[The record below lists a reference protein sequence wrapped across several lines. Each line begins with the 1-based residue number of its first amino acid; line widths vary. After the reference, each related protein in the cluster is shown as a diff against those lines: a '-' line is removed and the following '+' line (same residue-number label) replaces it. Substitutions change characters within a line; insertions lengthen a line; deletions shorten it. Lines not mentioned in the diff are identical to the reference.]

1 MTVPHDEQP
10 LTRRQLRD
18 LERQKPRKQQ
28 KEEAKAAE
36 EAEAKRRAE
45 EEARAAAERAAFEAE
60 AARAVLPSTPF
71 AAPAADAPAV
81 PAAETAAPDA
91 RSAETTESDATAGET
106 TAAET
111 ADAEADSVEVAP
123 AAPGEPDSFDAL
135 IAPAAVAAATPILS
149 RRARRALSADHPLAE
164 QNAEPQA
171 EAEPAEAPAEPE
183 AAPAAGATGPI
194 IAEIVVEEEIFVE
207 TDDDALTAET
217 SPDSFVPEGD
227 GADAQPMVEELMV
240 VDEAVAPELSAEEE
254 DELAEIDDTPAP
266 EPVQIV
272 TIDETPSAPILAPL
286 FQARAAEPDREI
298 TKVDLTQASFDD
310 LIASR
315 GVGSSNSVASTSALV
330 LPSVPNHGDV
340 GTALDETGEVII
352 TGSIDL
358 PMSLGS
364 TGAAPADGLES
375 ADLDAFLDPESEV
388 GSDVA
393 PVSATRAISTHGPS
407 SGLVAPPKRRGANA
421 PVILAVT
428 AGVLAVG
435 VVGLLL
441 AAFVFRIF

>member
-36 EAEAKRRAE
+36 EVEAKRRADE
-45 EEARAAAERAAFEAE
+45 AARAAAERAEFEAE
-60 AARAVLPSTPF
+60 AARAVGGTPLVERRGEAEPVAATSDD
-71 AAPAADAPAV
+71 AAPAPTEDAAVDAAPVEDAPAQ
-81 PAAETAAPDA
+81 
-91 RSAETTESDATAGET
+91 
-106 TAAET
+106 
-111 ADAEADSVEVAP
+111 
-123 AAPGEPDSFDAL
+123 AAPGEDAPVDVAPVADAL
-135 IAPAAVAAATPILS
+135 VEPVPVAAQPPVEESTPAAAETVAPAPILS

-164 QNAEPQA
+164 QQPV
-171 EAEPAEAPAEPE
+171 
-183 AAPAAGATGPI
+183 AAPDVAPEPVAEATGPI
-194 IAEIVVEEEIFVE
+194 IAEIVHDDEPVEDDVLTVE
-207 TDDDALTAET
+207 SEHVEATEHDDAESA
-217 SPDSFVPEGD
+217 
-227 GADAQPMVEELMV
+227 PMVEELMV
-240 VDEAVAPELSAEEE
+240 VDEYVSPEVQAEEAE
-254 DELAEIDDTPAP
+254 ELAEIDDTPEP
-266 EPVQIV
+266 EPVHIV
-272 TIDETPSAPILAPL
+272 TIEETPSAPILAPM
-286 FQARAAEPDREI
+286 FQAAAAPERSAN
-298 TKVDLTQASFDD
+298 TVDLTKASFDD

-315 GVGSSNSVASTSALV
+315 GVGASNSVASTSALV

-375 ADLDAFLDPESEV
+375 SELDAFLDPESEV

>member
-36 EAEAKRRAE
+36 EAEAKRRADE
-45 EEARAAAERAAFEAE
+45 AARAAAERAEFEAD
-60 AARAVLPSTPF
+60 AARAVNGTPVVEPPVE
-71 AAPAADAPAV
+71 AAPVEAAPIEGAPVDAAPSDAEVAPVEDAPAPV
-81 PAAETAAPDA
+81 APVEDA
-91 RSAETTESDATAGET
+91 PVQVAPVQVAP
-106 TAAET
+106 
-111 ADAEADSVEVAP
+111 VEVAP
-123 AAPGEPDSFDAL
+123 AEV
-135 IAPAAVAAATPILS
+135 APAEEPPLVEEPTPAETVAPAPILS

-164 QNAEPQA
+164 QP
-171 EAEPAEAPAEPE
+171 PVPVPDVEPE
-183 AAPAAGATGPI
+183 PLAEATGPI
-194 IAEIVVEEEIFVE
+194 IAEIVHDDEPVEEDVLTVE
-207 TDDDALTAET
+207 SEHVEATDDG
-217 SPDSFVPEGD
+217 S
-227 GADAQPMVEELMV
+227 ADAAVPMVEELMV
-240 VDEAVAPELSAEEE
+240 VDEYVSPEVQAEEAE
-254 DELAEIDDTPAP
+254 ELAEIDDTPEP
-266 EPVQIV
+266 EPVHIV
-272 TIDETPSAPILAPL
+272 TIEETPSAPILAPM
-286 FQARAAEPDREI
+286 FQAAAAPEKPAN
-298 TKVDLTQASFDD
+298 TVDLTRASFDD

-315 GVGSSNSVASTSALV
+315 GVGASNSVASTSALV

-375 ADLDAFLDPESEV
+375 SELDAFLDPESEV

>member
-45 EEARAAAERAAFEAE
+45 EEAQAAAERAAFEAE
-60 AARAVLPSTPF
+60 AARAVLPAQTPPDVRGG
-71 AAPAADAPAV
+71 AAPAPTPVAPETA
-81 PAAETAAPDA
+81 PPETPSAETAAPA
-91 RSAETTESDATAGET
+91 VPEAAVPE
-106 TAAET
+106 TAAPET
-111 ADAEADSVEVAP
+111 AAPDDEQADSIADEQTPVAAP
-123 AAPGEPDSFDAL
+123 A
-135 IAPAAVAAATPILS
+135 PILS

-164 QNAEPQA
+164 QNAEPDD
-171 EAEPAEAPAEPE
+171 EPAP
-183 AAPAAGATGPI
+183 AAPAAQTGPI
-194 IAEIVVEEEIFVE
+194 IAEIVVDDEPVVE
-207 TDDDALTAET
+207 DVDVLTAET
-217 SPDSFVPEGD
+217 ASDDTRAGESESDTSD
-227 GADAQPMVEELMV
+227 GEPLIEELMV
-240 VDEAVAPELSAEEE
+240 VDQAVAPEITADEE
-254 DELAEIDDTPAP
+254 DELAEIDDTPEP

-272 TIDETPSAPILAPL
+272 TIEEKPSAPILAPL
-286 FQARAAEPDREI
+286 FQARAAEPERGVN
-298 TKVDLTQASFDD
+298 KVDRTQTSFDD

-375 ADLDAFLDPESEV
+375 SDLDAFLDPESEV